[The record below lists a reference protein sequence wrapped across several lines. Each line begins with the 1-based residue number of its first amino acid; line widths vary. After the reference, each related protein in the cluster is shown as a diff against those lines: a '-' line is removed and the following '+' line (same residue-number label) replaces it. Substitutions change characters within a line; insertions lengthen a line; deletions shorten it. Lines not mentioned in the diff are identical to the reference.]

1 MNHPLQ
7 SNSINAP
14 QCFSHIQSQQLW
26 SELLVSN
33 SMHCC
38 TITMQCNARLS
49 GSSLPPP
56 ALMQCQA
63 RADWPGRPSMIIL
76 TIGRAKSTN
85 LLHTKYTH
93 RDLPG
98 DLVHSSD
105 LAALWS
111 LMISYLMLK
120 DIPLPLNH
128 MSYHSK
134 LNCDGLIPQSLV
146 HRRCDTLMY

>member
-1 MNHPLQ
+1 
-7 SNSINAP
+7 
-14 QCFSHIQSQQLW
+14 
-26 SELLVSN
+26 
-33 SMHCC
+33 
-38 TITMQCNARLS
+38 
-49 GSSLPPP
+49 
-56 ALMQCQA
+56 
-63 RADWPGRPSMIIL
+63 MIIL
-76 TIGRAKSTN
+76 TMGRAKSTN
-85 LLHTKYTH
+85 LLHTKHTH